1 MKQQEITKMSD
12 ADIQDQIA
20 NRSEQLVKMK
30 LAHSVAPMEN
40 PLQIRSLRRSIAK
53 LKTELTNRE
62 AQA

>member
-1 MKQQEITKMSD
+1 
-12 ADIQDQIA
+12 
-20 NRSEQLVKMK
+20 MK

-53 LKTELTNRE
+53 LKTELTKRE

>member
-12 ADIQDQIA
+12 ADIQAQIA

-53 LKTELTNRE
+53 LKTELTKRE